1 MPINNIY
8 QNLASILRDLKGAQ
22 FPPGHEL
29 PRGMIITFRYAS
41 WKHDPNPIVIVTKAI
56 RPFYGQ
62 PGLIQG
68 ININYLVFNYFRRT
82 ILKRCGDVTFSYRN
96 IVNNM
101 YLRTAFRRYKWTDTN
116 VQNMM
121 YFDCNAIKEKAKV
134 VNAFDQS
141 QVKPIKD
148 YLKEQL
154 AQPVNQPKAGQMPQ
168 SGIAPV
174 ATTGPQSAMGA
185 PKTGQ

>member
-8 QNLASILRDLKGAQ
+8 QNLASILRDIKGAPVL
-22 FPPGHEL
+22 FGREL
-29 PRGMIITFRYAS
+29 PRGTIITFRYSA

-62 PGLIQG
+62 AGMIQG

-82 ILKRCGDVTFSYRN
+82 ILKRCGDTTFSYRN
-96 IVNNM
+96 IINNL

-116 VQNMM
+116 IQNMM
-121 YFDCNAIKEKAKV
+121 YFDCNAIKQKAKGV
-134 VNAFDQS
+134 DAFDPS

-154 AQPVNQPKAGQMPQ
+154 AQPVNQPKAAQMPQ
-168 SGIAPV
+168 PGIAPIAPQP
-174 ATTGPQSAMGA
+174 ATGTPN
-185 PKTGQ
+185 TGQ